1 MVRSFPNG
9 LHAEGWYRNLGAKV
23 RYISFEA
30 APIYYNPEGN
40 LIAAIETVQDLT
52 RLKQME
58 ETLQEYTGDL
68 EREVRE
74 RTEEL
79 ETARMTAEDEP
90 LSAYPEVSSPFCC
103 PAAGRLQ
110 KRTVDLHSWRILCLL
125 LISRTRPA
133 EKRQKAL
140 FRRALFPVFVFFF
153 SPKFPGFFF
162 KILLTFSLFVC
173 QTYDVE
179 NNSAAINV
187 NNLPLIGTSQAVK
200 RIYELSA
207 KVANCYSTVLIM
219 GESGTGK
226 ELVAKNIHYK
236 SNRAEKP
243 FIPVNCGA
251 IPSELLESELF
262 GHEKGAF
269 TGAVAMRIG
278 RFELADSGTIF
289 LDEIGEMPPILQ
301 VKLLRVIQERS
312 FERIGGTRT
321 VNVDVRIIAAT
332 NRNLEEAV
340 KEGKFR
346 EDLYYRLNVI
356 PVEIPPLRERIEDIP
371 LLCDF
376 FIEKHAKRFGRSRIT
391 LSEDTI
397 KIFHTYAWPGNV
409 RELENT
415 IERLLVLK
423 DNDIVTP
430 FDLPERMTGRRIPDL
445 PEIGEEDANPFIGG
459 IDLNAAL
466 EEYERRLILHAL
478 ELHNGVKSQAA
489 RYLNINRTT
498 LIEKM
503 KRLILP

>member
-1 MVRSFPNG
+1 
-9 LHAEGWYRNLGAKV
+9 
-23 RYISFEA
+23 
-30 APIYYNPEGN
+30 
-40 LIAAIETVQDLT
+40 
-52 RLKQME
+52 ME
-58 ETLQEYTGDL
+58 NTG
-68 EREVRE
+68 
-74 RTEEL
+74 
-79 ETARMTAEDEP
+79 
-90 LSAYPEVSSPFCC
+90 
-103 PAAGRLQ
+103 AGRNGN
-110 KRTVDLHSWRILCLL
+110 HH
-125 LISRTRPA
+125 
-133 EKRQKAL
+133 
-140 FRRALFPVFVFFF
+140 
-153 SPKFPGFFF
+153 
-162 KILLTFSLFVC
+162 
-173 QTYDVE
+173 
-179 NNSAAINV
+179 
-187 NNLPLIGTSQAVK
+187 PLIGTSQAIK

-207 KVANCYSTVLIM
+207 KVANCASTILIM

-226 ELVAKNIHYK
+226 ELVAKNIHNN

-251 IPSELLESELF
+251 IPAELLESELF

-312 FERIGGTRT
+312 FERIGGTKT

-340 KEGKFR
+340 GQGRFR
-346 EDLYYRLNVI
+346 DDLFYRLNVI
-356 PVEIPPLRERIEDIP
+356 PIEIPPLRERIEDMP
-371 LLCDF
+371 RLCDF
-376 FIEKHAKRFGRSRIT
+376 FVEKHAKRFGRSKIAF
-391 LSEDTI
+391 SEDAV
-397 KIFHTYAWPGNV
+397 KIFNTYAWPGNV

-423 DNDIVTP
+423 ENDIVTP

-445 PEIGEEDANPFIGG
+445 PEIGDDDANPFIGG